1 MPRRERKSS
10 EEAAWRKWMCEFGG
24 HVRRVRDFLG
34 FSQEQLAKLSGV
46 SQGAVSRFESGR
58 GLNTPF
64 LVILKLNMALA
75 RALRTLD
82 QSVLTADVQRFLDQM
97 EAFVLPAEAG
107 HPPIIGGVEFE
118 NLRIAADPE
127 IEQLIKR
134 YRKLAESRRPVFMAV
149 MDAVATSLLD

>member
-1 MPRRERKSS
+1 MPKREGKSS
-10 EEAAWRKWMCEFGG
+10 ENIVWRKWMADFGK
-24 HVRRVRDFLG
+24 HVRRVREFIG

-82 QSVLTADVQRFLDQM
+82 QSVLTDDVQRFLDQM
-97 EAFVLPAEAG
+97 EFFVLPDKAG
-107 HPPIIGGVEFE
+107 HPPVIGGTPFE
-118 NLRIAADPE
+118 HIRLAAEPE
-127 IEQLIKR
+127 IELLVKR
-134 YRKLAESRRPVFMAV
+134 YRELGEGRRPVFLAV
-149 MDAVATSLLD
+149 MDAVANSLAD

>member
-1 MPRRERKSS
+1 MPRREHKSS
-10 EEAAWRKWMCEFGG
+10 DEAAWRKWMSEFGK

-97 EAFVLPAEAG
+97 EFFVLPAEAG
-107 HPPIIGGVEFE
+107 KPPALGGIEFE
-118 NLRIAADPE
+118 NMRIAAEPE
-127 IEQLIKR
+127 IERLVRR
-134 YRKLAESRRPVFMAV
+134 YRELGDSRRPVFLAV
-149 MDAVATSLLD
+149 MDAVASSLID